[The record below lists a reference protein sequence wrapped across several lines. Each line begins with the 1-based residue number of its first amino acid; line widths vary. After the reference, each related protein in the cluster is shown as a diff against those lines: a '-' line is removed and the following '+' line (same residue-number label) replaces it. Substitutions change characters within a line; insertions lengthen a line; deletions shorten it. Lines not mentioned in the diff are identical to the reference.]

1 MTERVTKRY
10 NVAWEDFM
18 RSFRRLREMVLKDG
32 GDIQMNVKVKAG
44 TPKKRRADNGNGDA

>member
-1 MTERVTKRY
+1 MTERAAKRY

-18 RSFRRLREMVLKDG
+18 RSFRRLRKMVLKDG

-44 TPKKRRADNGNGDA
+44 TPKKRRADNG